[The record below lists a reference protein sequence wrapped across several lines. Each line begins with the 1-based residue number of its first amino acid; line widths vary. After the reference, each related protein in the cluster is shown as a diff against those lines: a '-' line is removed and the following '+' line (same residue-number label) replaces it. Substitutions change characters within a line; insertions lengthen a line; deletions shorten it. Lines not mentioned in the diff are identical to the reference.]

1 MVERLS
7 DDHTNARRLAEGL
20 LEIPGFEIDMN
31 TVQTNMVFFTLA
43 APLVEHFKRFM
54 AEKGIIIGGGPYPI
68 RAVTH
73 YGIEAADIEYVIQA
87 ANECSKQF
95 MN

>member
-1 MVERLS
+1 
-7 DDHTNARRLAEGL
+7 
-20 LEIPGFEIDMN
+20 MN

-43 APLVEHFKRFM
+43 EPLMGYFCAFM
-54 AEKGIIIGGGPYPI
+54 AEKGITIGDGSYPI

-73 YGIEAADIEYVIQA
+73 YGIEAEDIEYVIEA
-87 ANECSKQF
+87 AGECSKQF